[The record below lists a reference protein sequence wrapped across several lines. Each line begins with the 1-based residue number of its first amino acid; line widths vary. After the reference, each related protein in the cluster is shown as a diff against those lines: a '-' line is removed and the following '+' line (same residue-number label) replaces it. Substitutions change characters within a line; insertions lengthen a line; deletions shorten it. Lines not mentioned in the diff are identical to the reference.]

1 MNGPTRA
8 EVCVVACADTW
19 RAAGEILVSPF
30 GAIPTVGARLARATF
45 APRVLLTDGE
55 ALVGGG
61 VWPLGESPSVVEGWM
76 PYRSIFDVLWSGKRH
91 IMMIPS
97 QLDRYG
103 NMNISCIGEDYQRPK
118 VQLIGLRGAP
128 GNTVNHPTS
137 YWVPRHSARV
147 FVQRVD
153 RVSGVGYDSAAAAG
167 PSAQRFHELRRV
179 VTDLGVLDFASSDH
193 TLRLVSVHP
202 GVSVDDVRAVT
213 GFPLQIADDL
223 TESRQP
229 TDDEL
234 QLIREV
240 IDPGGARQREVG
252 S

>member
-128 GNTVNHPTS
+128 GETGRS
-137 YWVPRHSARV
+137 RW
-147 FVQRVD
+147 
-153 RVSGVGYDSAAAAG
+153 
-167 PSAQRFHELRRV
+167 RR
-179 VTDLGVLDFASSDH
+179 
-193 TLRLVSVHP
+193 
-202 GVSVDDVRAVT
+202 
-213 GFPLQIADDL
+213 I
-223 TESRQP
+223 
-229 TDDEL
+229 
-234 QLIREV
+234 
-240 IDPGGARQREVG
+240 
-252 S
+252 